1 MPLRKELT
9 ELTMREQLGFSASRP
24 GQEEAVK
31 WVLERRDTI
40 VVQPTGS
47 RKSAVYQAA
56 GLLIDGVTVVV
67 SRSIALQKDQ
77 VNSVTAQPH
86 TASTAL
92 VNSWL
97 SATTVREKLDALTSG
112 EL

>member
-1 MPLRKELT
+1 VGARAK
-9 ELTMREQLGFSASRP
+9 GHDSRP
-24 GQEEAVK
+24 ADRFSQVGC
-31 WVLERRDTI
+31 
-40 VVQPTGS
+40 
-47 RKSAVYQAA
+47 YQAA

-86 TASTAL
+86 TASTAF